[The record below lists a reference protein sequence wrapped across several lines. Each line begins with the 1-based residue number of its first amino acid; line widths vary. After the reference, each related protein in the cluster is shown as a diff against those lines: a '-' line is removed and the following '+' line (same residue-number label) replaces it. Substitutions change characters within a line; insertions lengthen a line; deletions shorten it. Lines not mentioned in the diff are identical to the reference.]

1 MTGRLRR
8 GAEQSRRIRRGRI
21 ARATASLSCS
31 FDSVLRPAAEWQP
44 SSEMHRDA
52 ARAGVRTNRSA
63 ARTSVQRKQKKVE
76 RNRLRGGQTVGL
88 LASDGIKNESAVS
101 NFF

>member
-1 MTGRLRR
+1 
-8 GAEQSRRIRRGRI
+8 
-21 ARATASLSCS
+21 
-31 FDSVLRPAAEWQP
+31 
-44 SSEMHRDA
+44 MHRDA